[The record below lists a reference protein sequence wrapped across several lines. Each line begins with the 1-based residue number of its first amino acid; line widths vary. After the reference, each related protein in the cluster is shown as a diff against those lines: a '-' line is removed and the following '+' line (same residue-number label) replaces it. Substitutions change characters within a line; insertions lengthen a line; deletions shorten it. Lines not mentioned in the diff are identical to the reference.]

1 MSHRRRR
8 VREKVLQAL
17 YAYELSGE
25 SSDHVIDCVIADLRK
40 NAESFGFAKSFFLK
54 VIESREELDR
64 LIKKQVAHWEF
75 NRLAVI
81 DKLVL
86 RMGICELL
94 FFDDIPPKVTINEAI
109 EIAREFSTEK
119 SDKFVNGVL
128 DAVLDDLKATGPL
141 NKQGR
146 GLQDGA
152 AHKKAT
158 ASSDPEHG

>member
-8 VREKVLQAL
+8 IREKVLQAL
-17 YAYELSGE
+17 YALELSGD
-25 SSDHVIDCVIADLRK
+25 STDHVIECIIADLKK
-40 NAESFGFAKSFFLK
+40 NPESLLFAKSFFLK
-54 VIESREELDR
+54 VVEARDELD
-64 LIKKQVAHWEF
+64 LVIKKQVANWEF

-81 DKLVL
+81 DKIIL

-94 FFDDIPPKVTINEAI
+94 YFDDIPPKVTINEAI

-128 DAVLDDLKATGPL
+128 DAALDDLKSNGRL

-146 GLQDGA
+146 GLQDGG
-152 AHKKAT
+152 AHKT
-158 ASSDPEHG
+158 TTSPSGTERE